1 MHTQSHEGLALS
13 AQQRDQPHEIRALS
27 NQELDGV
34 AGGLW
39 FVVAFMAI
47 SLAPPLAGA
56 IYGFATREPKDGPSC
71 PI

>member
-1 MHTQSHEGLALS
+1 MDMQSTDGLALLAS
-13 AQQRDQPHEIRALS
+13 DPAQPDEIRTLS
-27 NQELDGV
+27 DQELDGV

-39 FVVAFMAI
+39 FVIAFMTV

-56 IYGFATREPKDGPSC
+56 IYGFATRGPKEGPSC

>member
-1 MHTQSHEGLALS
+1 MNTLTTETQALS
-13 AQQRDQPHEIRALS
+13 PIGLEPSHDARALS
-27 NQELDGV
+27 SDELEGV

-47 SLAPPLAGA
+47 SLLPPMAGA
-56 IYGFATREPKDGPSC
+56 VYGYATRGPKDGPSC

>member
-1 MHTQSHEGLALS
+1 MLTPTENFTLLTGKEPQHPL
-13 AQQRDQPHEIRALS
+13 EIRTLS

-34 AGGLW
+34 SGAFW
-39 FVVAFMAI
+39 FVVGFMAI

-56 IYGFATREPKDGPSC
+56 IYGMATRGPKDGPSC

>member
-1 MHTQSHEGLALS
+1 MNTPTTETLALS
-13 AQQRDQPHEIRALS
+13 PIGLEPSHDVRALS
-27 NQELDGV
+27 SDELEGV

-47 SLAPPLAGA
+47 SLVPPMAGA
-56 IYGFATREPKDGPSC
+56 VYGYATRGPKDGPSC